1 MRLPLSSRAR
11 RGIGIL
17 SAQPQVATPEFQ
29 PASRTTGEMTLVE
42 HLLELR
48 NRLFVCAAAVVLG
61 SVVCFIFWERILG
74 WLLAPARAKIP
85 DFKVVSFSP
94 VDRIGVLFK
103 IGMYGGFAIAS
114 PIIIYEIL
122 AFIVPGLTSR
132 ERKLV
137 IPAVLG
143 TLGFLLAGM
152 AFAYYMV
159 LPLSLG
165 FLLQF
170 GNNQIQNQIGIKEYI
185 NFVLRTVFFSGL
197 AFELPVIMGLL
208 GWLGLV
214 RARQM
219 IKFWRYAIVLVFV
232 LACFIVPTPDP
243 FDQTI
248 VAVPL
253 LGLYLL
259 GCLFAKL
266 FQKPLPQPA
275 T

>member
-1 MRLPLSSRAR
+1 M
-11 RGIGIL
+11 
-17 SAQPQVATPEFQ
+17 SAQTQSAPQDYYPE
-29 PASRTTGEMTLVE
+29 PRAAGEMTLVE

-48 NRLFVCAAAVVLG
+48 NRLFVMAAAVVVG
-61 SVVCFIFWERILG
+61 SLVCFIFWETILG
-74 WLLAPARAKIP
+74 WLLAPARARIP

-103 IGMYGGFAIAS
+103 IGMYGGFALAS

-122 AFIVPGLTSR
+122 AFIVPGLTKR
-132 ERKLV
+132 ERRMILPV
-137 IPAVLG
+137 VLG
-143 TLGFLLAGM
+143 TLSFLLAGM

-170 GNNQIQNQIGIKEYI
+170 GNDQIQNQIGIKEYI
-185 NFVLRTVFFSGL
+185 NFVLRTVFFAGL
-197 AFELPVIMGLL
+197 AFELPVVMGLL

-214 RARQM
+214 KAKRM
-219 IKFWRYAIVLVFV
+219 LHFWRYAIVLVFV

-253 LGLYLL
+253 LGLYFL

-266 FQKPLPQPA
+266 FEKKSPAPVPPTEPA
-275 T
+275 TG

>member
-1 MRLPLSSRAR
+1 VPAG
-11 RGIGIL
+11 GIGIL

-61 SVVCFIFWERILG
+61 AIVCFIFWERILG

-275 T
+275 A